1 MFQGENLI
9 GILLLLLC
17 AVVAAIMIQA
27 IIVGETPTV
36 PGYMKIPALIIGGG
50 GFAILLWRQ
59 FSGRFRGK

>member
-1 MFQGENLI
+1 MFKGENLI

-27 IIVGETPTV
+27 IITGETPSI
-36 PGYMKIPALIIGGG
+36 PDYMRIPAIIIGGG
-50 GFAILLWRQ
+50 GMIILLWRQ